1 MSKILPYILRF
12 GPLVAAFALGLGAV
26 LEPIIPGFTGIV
38 SKILGLL
45 GLVGIG
51 PNQEMLDLVMG
62 LVAGITALVG
72 VARKIIALWTKPAV

>member
-26 LEPIIPGFTGIV
+26 LEPIIPGYTGIV
-38 SKILGLL
+38 SKILSLI
-45 GLVGIG
+45 GLVGVG
-51 PNQEMLDLVMG
+51 PNQEMLDLVMAF
-62 LVAGITALVG
+62 VAGITALVG